1 MTIKEKIAKMMEQYS
16 IDKDNPT
23 VFRELMK
30 LSAIVEFLINEVEDL
45 ESKVD
50 DLDPDEVK
58 RLIDALKVEV
68 DAAVKKAD
76 EALAAANAADQ
87 KADGL
92 VDSVNEANTNAS
104 NALNTANDA
113 GAKADAATVNVGD
126 LTEKVTALTTKMEQ
140 LETSV
145 SGKQDKLTF
154 DAAPTEGSSNPV
166 TSDGIYKA
174 IQAGGGSV
182 ILDDTVTEDSS
193 NGVKSSGIYTAIKN
207 AQDTVQGNVDALQT
221 TVTAQ
226 GVTVSNLSS
235 KVEANEDAITALQ
248 DFQTAQET
256 TNETHNTQIA
266 ANKTAVDKVTV
277 DLAAFEESTNT
288 ALAGKQNEL
297 TFDDAPTEGSSNP
310 VTSDGIYK
318 AVVESGGVPGP
329 QGPVGPAGPEGPQGP
344 KGDTGE
350 QGPAGPKGDT
360 GEQGPVGPEG
370 PTGPKG
376 DTGEQGPVGPEGP
389 QGPAGEGAILDDT
402 VTEDSQNGVK
412 SSGIYAAMK
421 SSHDDLRGLINI
433 VNNTVDS
440 HTTSI
445 SNLQEAQTTM
455 QNDID
460 TQAGEITALQADKMD
475 KMTVDAEPTE
485 NSQNLVK
492 SGGVYEAVEQRL
504 FYQDTEEGQTVN
516 KKIFNNVLTE
526 VGNTIPLPGYLYNAA
541 AIWNALQNAGGGGSD
556 YTIETVHVSFTGTS
570 NKYANID
577 TDIYTP
583 IFAHCFAGYG
593 TSSASSSIQGF
604 ASFDMFI
611 SPTGD
616 QSYNHNVG
624 CITGYTTTKFGVCIF
639 DGNLTVNKSTK
650 RILLLNGSSLRE
662 LFILD
667 GSAASNTYINFP
679 SFSADVMCLKKL

>member
-1 MTIKEKIAKMMEQYS
+1 MTIKEKIAKMLEQYS

-30 LSAIVEFLINEVEDL
+30 FSAIVEFLINEVEDL
-45 ESKVD
+45 ESKVN

-58 RLIDALKVEV
+58 QLIDALKVEV

-76 EALAAANAADQ
+76 DAIASANAADQ

-154 DAAPTEGSSNPV
+154 DAEPTEGSSNPV

-182 ILDDTVTEDSS
+182 ILDDNVTEDSS

-207 AQDTVQGNVDALQT
+207 AQDEVQGNVDALQT

-226 GVTVSNLSS
+226 GVAVSNLSS
-235 KVEANEDAITALQ
+235 KVEASEDAISALQ
-248 DFQTAQET
+248 EFQATQEV

-266 ANKTAVDKVTV
+266 ANKTAVDKVAG

-288 ALAGKQNEL
+288 ALSGKQNEL
-297 TFDDAPTEGSSNP
+297 TFDDTPTEGSSNP

-370 PTGPKG
+370 PAGPKG

-402 VTEDSQNGVK
+402 VTKDSSNGVK
-412 SSGIYAAMK
+412 SSGIYAAMQ
-421 SSHDDLRGLINI
+421 SAHDDLRGLINI
-433 VNNTVDS
+433 VNDTVDS
-440 HTTSI
+440 HTASI
-445 SNLQEAQTTM
+445 SNLQESQTTM
-455 QNDID
+455 QNEID
-460 TQAGEITALQADKMD
+460 TNAGEIAMLDANKMN
-475 KMTVDAEPTE
+475 KVNIDAEPTE
-485 NSQNLVK
+485 LSENLIT
-492 SGGVYEAVEQRL
+492 SGGVYKAVENRL
-504 FYQDTEEGQTVN
+504 FYQETEEGQTVN

-526 VGNTIPLPGYLYNAA
+526 VGSQIPLPGYLYNAA
-541 AIWNALQNAGGGGSD
+541 AIWSALQNAGGGGG
-556 YTIETVHVSFTGTS
+556 FT
-570 NKYANID
+570 KIKL
-577 TDIYTP
+577 
-583 IFAHCFAGYG
+583 
-593 TSSASSSIQGF
+593 
-604 ASFDMFI
+604 I
-611 SPTGD
+611 SVKVTAVP
-616 QSYNHNVG
+616 
-624 CITGYTTTKFGVCIF
+624 
-639 DGNLTVNKSTK
+639 
-650 RILLLNGSSLRE
+650 NGSNVRFDYPKNFLPLSLNFIITYNDVSYPFTIPVNNINMGVPMYFWVSGQR
-662 LFILD
+662 LFRTRDPIYI
-667 GSAASNTYINFP
+667 NTYFDYEISRIFLYNVNPIHVFEMTPSANGWSQGTMTQLSNLSNNEINLVGY
-679 SFSADVMCLKKL
+679 SFS